1 MMKRILTICLALTM
15 AAGLLTGCGAKPL
28 PDGFDK
34 ETVLSAARE
43 IVAELEDEKYDEIA
57 AKMDATLT
65 QAGGAEKIEEVW
77 ESYSEQLGNF
87 KEYTEESTF
96 GQDGYGVAVLVA
108 KYEDGTAQF
117 TISFD
122 SEMKLAGFYVK

>member
-1 MMKRILTICLALTM
+1 MMKKILTVCLALTM

-43 IVAELEDEKYDEIA
+43 IVAELEEENYDTIA
-57 AKMDATLT
+57 AKMDDTLT
-65 QAGGAEKIEEVW
+65 EAGGADKIEEVW
-77 ESYSEQLGNF
+77 ETYSEKLGDF
-87 KEYTEESTF
+87 KEYQEESTF

-108 KYEDGTAQF
+108 KYEEGTAQF

-122 SEMKLAGFYVK
+122 TEMKLAGFYVK

>member
-1 MMKRILTICLALTM
+1 MKKLFVLCFALIL
-15 AAGLLTGCGAKPL
+15 AASLLSGCGAKPL

-34 ETVLSAARE
+34 DTVLGAAKE
-43 IVAELEDEKYDEIA
+43 IVAELGEEKYDEIA
-57 AKMDATLT
+57 AKMDDTLT
-65 QAGGAEKIEEVW
+65 EAGGAEKIEEVW
-77 ESYSEQLGNF
+77 KTYSEKLGAF
-87 KEYTEESTF
+87 EEYQEESTF

-108 KYEDGTAQF
+108 KYKGGTAQF